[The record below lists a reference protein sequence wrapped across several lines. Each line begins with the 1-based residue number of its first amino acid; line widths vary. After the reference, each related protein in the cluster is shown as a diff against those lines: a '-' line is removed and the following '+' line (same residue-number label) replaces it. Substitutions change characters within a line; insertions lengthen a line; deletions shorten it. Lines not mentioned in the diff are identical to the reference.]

1 MIFVYRTRRL
11 YAFFLLPGLIALFS
25 CTGGEAFEGTAQG
38 TGGTSNDGASVMM
51 PDFLLR
57 DVNQASSSFD
67 SLLSQGDF
75 SGAVTAWYFM
85 NTG

>member
-1 MIFVYRTRRL
+1 MILVYGTRWQPAL
-11 YAFFLLPGLIALFS
+11 FLVPGLIVLS
-25 CTGGEAFEGTAQG
+25 CTGGQAGKGTAQG
-38 TGGTSNDGASVMM
+38 TSVTSFDTGSAVM